1 MFKNQLRGM
10 KAFYALI
17 LGQIVSTVGSG
28 MTRFGVGIW
37 VFTETGNAAAYS
49 TLLFFAV
56 LPLGLG
62 SLVAG
67 PIVDRFD
74 RKRIMITANIV
85 ASLSTLVIASLY
97 FTDNLAQWHLYLALA
112 INGVANSFV
121 VPAINASVPLMVAK
135 EKLGQASG
143 LTQLVQAAEAV
154 LAPAIAG
161 IIFGTFGLG
170 AIFIAD
176 FVTFTISIIALL
188 IVLIPSPTEDDEEEQ
203 INLWRDFVMGLRT
216 VANERGYIVL
226 MGFGAL
232 AGLLPGGFGYGLVT
246 PLMLTFSTEEIA
258 GLVIAMM
265 GVGVTVGSI
274 GLAATGGPARRMNGI
289 LLATAGSGIGM
300 MVISLRESAI
310 LGGLGFL
317 IIGLSLAFIM
327 GLPRVIFQTKAPPIV
342 LGRIFS
348 IWTAITVTT
357 QSAGI
362 LLAGPVAERFI
373 EPLMIA
379 DGALATSFGELIGV
393 GDGRGMAL
401 IFLLSGCLLVVI
413 TLIATIMP
421 SVRLLEDRIP
431 DYEPDEK
438 RKRNDAEPTLA

>member
-1 MFKNQLRGM
+1 MFKNQLTGM
-10 KAFYALI
+10 NAFYALI

-37 VFTETGNAAAYS
+37 VFTETSNAAAYS

-74 RKRIMITANIV
+74 RKHIMITANLI

-143 LTQLVQAAEAV
+143 MTQLVQAAEAV

-161 IIFGTFGLG
+161 IVFGTFGLG

-176 FVTFTISIIALL
+176 FVTFTISIVALL
-188 IVLIPSPTEDDEEEQ
+188 IVLIPSPEEDEEDQ
-203 INLWRDFVMGLRT
+203 INLWHDFVMGLRT

-246 PLMLTFSTEEIA
+246 PLILTFSTEEIA

-300 MVISLRESAI
+300 IVISLRESAI

-327 GLPRVIFQTKAPPIV
+327 GLPRVIFQTKVPPIV

-362 LLAGPVAERFI
+362 LLAGPLVERFI
-373 EPLMIA
+373 EPLMKD
-379 DGALATSFGELIGV
+379 DGALANSFGQLIGV

-401 IFLLSGCLLVVI
+401 IFLLSGCLIVI
-413 TLIATIMP
+413 ITMIATSIP

-438 RKRNDAEPTLA
+438 RKRDDAEPTLA